1 MTEPRI
7 AKPNGHAT
15 GQGQPTIDAPTLT
28 AAQADRGSINA
39 QTAGNAAGPS
49 KPAVFGTGAS

>member
-7 AKPNGHAT
+7 AKANGHAT
-15 GQGQPTIDAPTLT
+15 GQGQPTIDVPTLT
-28 AAQADRGSINA
+28 APQADRGSINA
-39 QTAGNAAGPS
+39 QTAGNAAGPP